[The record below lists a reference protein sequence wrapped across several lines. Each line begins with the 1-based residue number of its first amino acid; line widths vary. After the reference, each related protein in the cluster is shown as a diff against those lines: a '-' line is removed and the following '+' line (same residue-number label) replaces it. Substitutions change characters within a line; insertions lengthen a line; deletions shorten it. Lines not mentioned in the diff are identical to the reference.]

1 MACMT
6 LKRSY
11 EFDPVLSPQ
20 HQPSPKRRRC
30 TPLVPSSSSSSAH
43 TNSPFYEVTPRLS
56 QEQLSTNIHL
66 EWKRLQRRKRVTSGS
81 NNTDTTET
89 SQTPVSMF
97 SPLPLASSMPGS
109 YASSPSASP
118 PRKEQALFTLKQV
131 SLICERMLKERDEEV
146 REQYDKVLN
155 QKLSEQYDAFVKF
168 NYDQV
173 QRRFEN
179 TAPTYVS

>member
-1 MACMT
+1 MT

-30 TPLVPSSSSSSAH
+30 TPIVSSSSPSNSAH
-43 TNSPFYEVTPRLS
+43 PNSPFYEVTPRIS
-56 QEQLSTNIHL
+56 QEQLSSNIHL

-81 NNTDTTET
+81 SNTDTTET
-89 SQTPVSMF
+89 SLFPASMF
-97 SPLPLASSMPGS
+97 SSLTAVSSIPGS
-109 YASSPSASP
+109 CTSSPSASP

-131 SLICERMLKERDEEV
+131 SLICERMLKERDEEL
-146 REQYDKVLN
+146 REQYDRVLN

-179 TAPTYVS
+179 SAPTYVS